1 MSSEIFG
8 HAIIGTPMSQGK
20 ELTYEQKQAIVH
32 VKKDM
37 DDEKGQGESISTANP
52 ARRTAQALHFS
63 LSTVKSVLA
72 DTNSHQGVVQQT
84 ARKPRGHGIPKVG
97 GHEITIV
104 RRMIQDAYLRGELV
118 TIPKLLHWLPEE
130 HIVIPYSA
138 LRRALLRNG
147 FSFGKAC
154 RRDAL
159 KERDDVIANRRK
171 YLARLRANRTPTG
184 ATIRPEVSLDETFVN
199 VNHRKQL
206 TWNEEGSLVNV
217 PSGVGARLIILDA
230 IIQDDQ
236 AHTYGWVQGAHLHFK
251 SGRRT
256 GDYHG
261 AMDTENF
268 TTWMTDQF
276 LPHIP
281 HHALIIFDNAP
292 YHNTFT
298 EDTFPQSDSKK
309 AALQQWL
316 AERNIS
322 FEEWL
327 LKPALYDLCRQ
338 HAPSPHYVIDDL
350 ATTFGCEILRT
361 PQYHPELQ
369 PIEHVWGIV
378 KSDIASTQTGHYTLT
393 SLQERLIPACQKITP
408 DMCQRIFAH
417 VRKEEERYWKVD
429 EKLDEMNSE

>member
-1 MSSEIFG
+1 
-8 HAIIGTPMSQGK
+8 MSQGK
-20 ELTYEQKQAIVH
+20 ELTYEQKQSIVH
-32 VKKDM
+32 VKQYM
-37 DDEKGQGESISTANP
+37 DYEKKQGKSISTANP
-52 ARRTAQALHFS
+52 ASRTAQALNFS

-72 DTNSHQGVVQQT
+72 DTNSNQGVVQKT
-84 ARKPRGHGIPKVG
+84 ESKPRGHGTPKVG
-97 GHEITIV
+97 GQEITIV

-118 TIPKLLHWLPEE
+118 TIAKLLCWLKEE
-130 HIVIPYSA
+130 EILITYSS

-147 FSFGKAC
+147 FYFGKAC

-184 ATIRPEVSLDETFVN
+184 STIRPEVYLDETFVN

-236 AHTYGWVQGAHLHFK
+236 AHTYGWVKGAHLHFK

-261 AMDTENF
+261 SMETENF
-268 TTWMTDQF
+268 TKWMTDQL
-276 LPHIP
+276 LPYIP
-281 HHALIIFDNAP
+281 RHSLIILDNAP
-292 YHNTFT
+292 YHNTLT
-298 EDTFPQSDSKK
+298 TDTFPQSNSKK
-309 AALQQWL
+309 LKLQRWL
-316 AERNIS
+316 VESNIP

-338 HAPSPHYVIDDL
+338 HAPPPRYVIDDL
-350 ATTFGCEILRT
+350 AATFECEILRT

-378 KSDIASTQTGHYTLT
+378 KSDIASTQTGHYTMT
-393 SLQERLIPACQKITP
+393 SLQDRLVTAFRKVTP
-408 DMCQRIFAH
+408 ETCKSIFGH
-417 VRKEEERYWKVD
+417 VRKEAERYWKVD
-429 EKLDEMNSE
+429 EKLDELNTE

>member
-1 MSSEIFG
+1 
-8 HAIIGTPMSQGK
+8 MSQGK
-20 ELTYEQKQAIVH
+20 DLTYEQKQAIVH
-32 VKKDM
+32 VKKYM
-37 DDEKGQGESISTANP
+37 DHEKGQGKSISTANP
-52 ARRTAQALHFS
+52 ASRTAQALNFS

-72 DTNSHQGVVQQT
+72 DANSNQGVVQKT
-84 ARKPRGHGIPKVG
+84 ESKVRGHGTPKVG
-97 GHEITIV
+97 DQEITIV
-104 RRMIQDAYLRGELV
+104 RRIIQDAYLRGELV
-118 TIPKLLHWLPEE
+118 TIAKLLHWLKEE
-130 HIVIPYSA
+130 QILITYSS

-147 FSFGKAC
+147 FYFGKAY

-171 YLARLRANRTPTG
+171 YLALLRANRTPTG
-184 ATIRPEVSLDETFVN
+184 STIRPEVYLDETFVN

-236 AHTYGWVQGAHLHFK
+236 AHTYGWVKSAHLHFK

-261 AMDTENF
+261 AMETENF
-268 TTWMTDQF
+268 TKWMTDRL
-276 LPHIP
+276 LPYIP
-281 HHALIIFDNAP
+281 RHSLIILDNAP
-292 YHNTFT
+292 YHNTLT
-298 EDTFPQSDSKK
+298 TDMFPQSNSKK
-309 AALQQWL
+309 SELQQWL
-316 AERNIS
+316 VERDIPS
-322 FEEWL
+322 EEWL

-338 HAPSPHYVIDDL
+338 HAPPPRYVIDDL
-350 ATTFGCEILRT
+350 AATFECEILRT

-378 KSDIASTQTGHYTLT
+378 KSDIASTQTGHYTMT
-393 SLQERLIPACQKITP
+393 SLQERLVTAFRKVTPETCQS
-408 DMCQRIFAH
+408 IFAH

-429 EKLDEMNSE
+429 EKLDELNIGDSQK

>member
-1 MSSEIFG
+1 M
-8 HAIIGTPMSQGK
+8 
-20 ELTYEQKQAIVH
+20 
-32 VKKDM
+32 
-37 DDEKGQGESISTANP
+37 
-52 ARRTAQALHFS
+52 
-63 LSTVKSVLA
+63 
-72 DTNSHQGVVQQT
+72 
-84 ARKPRGHGIPKVG
+84 
-97 GHEITIV
+97 
-104 RRMIQDAYLRGELV
+104 
-118 TIPKLLHWLPEE
+118 
-130 HIVIPYSA
+130 
-138 LRRALLRNG
+138 
-147 FSFGKAC
+147 
-154 RRDAL
+154 
-159 KERDDVIANRRK
+159 
-171 YLARLRANRTPTG
+171 
-184 ATIRPEVSLDETFVN
+184 
-199 VNHRKQL
+199 
-206 TWNEEGSLVNV
+206 

>member
-1 MSSEIFG
+1 
-8 HAIIGTPMSQGK
+8 MSQGK
-20 ELTYEQKQAIVH
+20 ELTYEQKQAIVD
-32 VKKDM
+32 VKKYM
-37 DDEKGQGESISTANP
+37 DQAKRQGKFISTADP
-52 ARRTAQALHFS
+52 ANRTAQALNFS
-63 LSTVKSVLA
+63 LSTVKNVLSGA
-72 DTNSHQGVVQQT
+72 NSHQGIVQRT
-84 ARKPRGHGIPKVG
+84 EKKLRGHSIPKVG
-97 GHEITIV
+97 SHEIAIV
-104 RRMIQDAYLRGELV
+104 RRLIQDAYLRGELV
-118 TIPKLLHWLPEE
+118 TIPKLLHWLKEE
-130 HIVIPYSA
+130 QIFATYFS

-147 FSFGKAC
+147 FYFGKAY
-154 RRDAL
+154 RRNAL

-171 YLARLRANRTPTG
+171 YLALLRANRTSAG
-184 ATIRPEVSLDETFVN
+184 LTIRPEVYLDETFVN

-236 AHTYGWVQGAHLHFK
+236 SSNYGWVKGSHLHFK

-268 TTWMTDQF
+268 TKWMNDQL
-276 LPHIP
+276 LPNIP
-281 HHALIIFDNAP
+281 RHSLIILDNAP
-292 YHNTFT
+292 YHNSLT

-309 AALQQWL
+309 AELQQWL
-316 AERNIS
+316 SERTIP

-338 HAPSPHYVIDDL
+338 HALPPKYVIDDL
-350 ATTFGCEILRT
+350 AATFECEVLRT

-378 KSDIASTQTGHYTLT
+378 KSDIASTQTGRYTMA
-393 SLQERLIPACQKITP
+393 SLQERLVPAFQKITP
-408 DMCQRIFAH
+408 KTCQSIFAH

-429 EKLDEMNSE
+429 EKLDDMNTE

>member
-1 MSSEIFG
+1 
-8 HAIIGTPMSQGK
+8 MSQGK
-20 ELTYEQKQAIVH
+20 ELTYEQKQAIAH
-32 VKKDM
+32 VKKYM
-37 DDEKGQGESISTANP
+37 DHEKEKGKSVSTANS
-52 ARRTAQALHFS
+52 ASRTAQALNFS

-72 DTNSHQGVVQQT
+72 DANSNQGVVQKT
-84 ARKPRGHGIPKVG
+84 ESKPRGHGTPKVRG
-97 GHEITIV
+97 QEITIV

-118 TIPKLLHWLPEE
+118 TIAKLLHWLKEE
-130 HIVIPYSA
+130 QILITYSS

-147 FSFGKAC
+147 FYFGKAC

-171 YLARLRANRTPTG
+171 YLALLRANRTPTG
-184 ATIRPEVSLDETFVN
+184 STIRPEVYLDETFVN

-236 AHTYGWVQGAHLHFK
+236 AHTYGWVEGAHLHFK

-261 AMDTENF
+261 AMETENF
-268 TTWMTDQF
+268 TTWMANQL
-276 LPHIP
+276 LPYIP
-281 HHALIIFDNAP
+281 RHSFIILDNAP
-292 YHNTFT
+292 YHNTLT
-298 EDTFPQSDSKK
+298 ADTFPQSHSKK
-309 AALQQWL
+309 SELQQWL
-316 AERNIS
+316 VEWDIP

-338 HAPSPHYVIDDL
+338 HAPPPRYVIDDL
-350 ATTFGCEILRT
+350 AATFECEILRT

-378 KSDIASTQTGHYTLT
+378 KSDIASTQTGHYTMT
-393 SLQERLIPACQKITP
+393 SLQERLVTAFRKVTPETCQN
-408 DMCQRIFAH
+408 IFAH

-429 EKLDEMNSE
+429 EKLDELNTG

>member
-1 MSSEIFG
+1 M
-8 HAIIGTPMSQGK
+8 
-20 ELTYEQKQAIVH
+20 
-32 VKKDM
+32 
-37 DDEKGQGESISTANP
+37 
-52 ARRTAQALHFS
+52 
-63 LSTVKSVLA
+63 
-72 DTNSHQGVVQQT
+72 
-84 ARKPRGHGIPKVG
+84 
-97 GHEITIV
+97 
-104 RRMIQDAYLRGELV
+104 
-118 TIPKLLHWLPEE
+118 
-130 HIVIPYSA
+130 
-138 LRRALLRNG
+138 
-147 FSFGKAC
+147 
-154 RRDAL
+154 
-159 KERDDVIANRRK
+159 
-171 YLARLRANRTPTG
+171 
-184 ATIRPEVSLDETFVN
+184 N
-199 VNHRKQL
+199 VNHRKQF

-230 IIQDDQ
+230 IIHDHQ
-236 AHTYGWVQGAHLHFK
+236 AHTYGWVPGAHLHFK

-268 TTWMTDQF
+268 TTWMTDQL

-281 HHALIIFDNAP
+281 RHSLIILDNAP

-316 AERNIS
+316 AERNIP
-322 FEEWL
+322 FEEWF

-350 ATTFGCEILRT
+350 AATFGCEILRT

-393 SLQERLIPACQKITP
+393 SLQKRLVSACQKITP
-408 DMCQRIFAH
+408 EMCQRIFAH

-429 EKLDEMNSE
+429 EKLDEMNIE